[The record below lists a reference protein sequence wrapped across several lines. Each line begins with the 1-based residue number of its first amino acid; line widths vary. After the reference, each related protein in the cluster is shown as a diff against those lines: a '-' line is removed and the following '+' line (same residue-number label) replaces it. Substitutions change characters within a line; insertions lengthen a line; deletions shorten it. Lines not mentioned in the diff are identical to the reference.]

1 MHRAGRV
8 DVRGGGKGV
17 NVARALRSVGLSAPV
32 LGLSAGRTGGAV
44 LALLEDEGIETVGV
58 PARGETRSCLA
69 IVSAGDVTVFNE
81 PGPQID
87 SATWADLEDRVA
99 AHLGSG
105 SIFVCSGSFPPG
117 APEDAAGRLVRRAKE
132 IGCTTIC
139 DTSAGQLTCALEAAP
154 DLIAPNLAEAESLLH
169 GRVEESVAEGADAL
183 ERAHRAAEALR
194 ARGPGAVLV
203 TAGARGAVLARR
215 DHSLSLEALAVT
227 VCNPVG
233 AGDCLVAGIAAGLA
247 RGGDLASSARH
258 GMALAAAGCETF
270 AAGVIDRQRVEELLA
285 TA

>member
-1 MHRAGRV
+1 VHRASRV

-17 NVARALRSVGLSAPV
+17 NVARALRSLGLSAPV
-32 LGLSAGRTGGAV
+32 LGLWAGRTGGAV

-69 IVSAGDVTVFNE
+69 IVSAGEVTVFNE
-81 PGPQID
+81 PGPEVD
-87 SATWADLEDRVA
+87 SATWADFEGRVA
-99 AHLGSG
+99 AHLESAA
-105 SIFVCSGSFPPG
+105 IFVCSGSFPPG

-132 IGCTTIC
+132 LGCTTVC
-139 DTSAGQLTCALEAAP
+139 DTSAGQLANALEAAP

-169 GRVEESVAEGADAL
+169 GRVTESIAAGPDAL
-183 ERAHRAAEALR
+183 GRAHRAAEALL
-194 ARGPGAVLV
+194 ARGPVGVLV
-203 TAGARGAVLARR
+203 TAGAGGAVLAQQGQ
-215 DHSLSLEALAVT
+215 SLRLEAFTVT

-247 RGGDLASSARH
+247 RGDDLVSSAEH

-270 AAGVIDRQRVEELLA
+270 AAGVIDTERVEQLLA
-285 TA
+285 TS